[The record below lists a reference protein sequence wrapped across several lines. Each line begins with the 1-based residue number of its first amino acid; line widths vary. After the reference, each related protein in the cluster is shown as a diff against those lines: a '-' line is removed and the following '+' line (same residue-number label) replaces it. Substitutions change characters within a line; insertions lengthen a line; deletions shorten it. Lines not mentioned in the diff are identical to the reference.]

1 LLSCERKQDRFDA
14 KGRLPYKART
24 GSEVRR
30 EFCLKAAAT
39 RASTWGRR
47 SVAAVLVS
55 ILAAA
60 CTASTDES
68 LQLAMPAYDA
78 GAPPADVQQALAAEE
93 GATLPG
99 KVAFVPVQKP
109 GGTNVAAAQAEAALE
124 STQPAAA
131 EPEQADAAAKTAGEN
146 KPAIAEAAPSSGQI
160 LENGGPILTAGTM
173 PTVAPVKKKGFLSN
187 LFSTTPAEAA
197 AAPVVEPAAKAKPI
211 IKLPANGE
219 AEAKETERRADKPPL
234 KLASLASD
242 PNFNALPGV
251 RTEGLFEIKRKS
263 GLDDDSDVDLHEDE
277 EGPPLILASAAGMAR
292 LAPNGLLKQR
302 ENVDVS
308 CLKPNLVRL
317 LKTVESHYRK
327 KMIVTSGYRSPTYN
341 RKVNGAKKSQH
352 MYCAAVDVQIPGVSK
367 WELARYVRSMPQRG
381 GVGTYCHTESVH
393 IDVGPERDWNWR
405 CRRRG

>member
-1 LLSCERKQDRFDA
+1 M
-14 KGRLPYKART
+14 PYKTRT

-30 EFCLKAAAT
+30 EFGLKAAAT

-55 ILAAA
+55 ILAAG
-60 CTASTDES
+60 CSSSTDES
-68 LQLAMPAYDA
+68 LQLALPAYDA
-78 GAPPADVQQALAAEE
+78 GAPTADVQQALAAEE
-93 GATLPG
+93 GASLPG

-109 GGTNVAAAQAEAALE
+109 VGAGAAAAQAEAALE
-124 STQPAAA
+124 PTATQP
-131 EPEQADAAAKTAGEN
+131 EQTDVATKPSDEGKLAVADAA
-146 KPAIAEAAPSSGQI
+146 PASGQV

-187 LFSTTPAEAA
+187 LFGTTPAEAA
-197 AAPVVEPAAKAKPI
+197 PAPAVEPTAKAKPI
-211 IKLPANGE
+211 IKLPSNDD
-219 AEAKETERRADKPPL
+219 AEAKEAEKRADKPPL
-234 KLASLASD
+234 KMASLAGD

-277 EGPPLILASAAGMAR
+277 EGPPIILASAAGMAR

-317 LKTVESHYRK
+317 LKTVEGHYRK